1 MELWRTLNFSRPS
14 GTLSSMCAEGEVVW
28 GVTVVAAGKLRA
40 ETPGQG
46 SERWSGRGT
55 GQVYPELG
63 LCAASG
69 RG

>member
-1 MELWRTLNFSRPS
+1 
-14 GTLSSMCAEGEVVW
+14 MCAEGEVVW
-28 GVTVVAAGKLRA
+28 VVTVVAAGKLKA
-40 ETPGQG
+40 ETPGQR